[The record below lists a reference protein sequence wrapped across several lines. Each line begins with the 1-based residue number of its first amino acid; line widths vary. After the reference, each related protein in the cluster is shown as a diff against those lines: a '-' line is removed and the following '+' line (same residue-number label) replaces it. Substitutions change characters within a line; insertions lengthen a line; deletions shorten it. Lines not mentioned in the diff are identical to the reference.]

1 MKETDYTDEQLQRPN
16 ANYVILIHEA
26 IKDSKSGE
34 MNLQQIYHAIE
45 RRYPFYRF
53 KVSTTGW
60 QSSVRHNLQQ
70 NEAFI
75 KVRRE
80 GKGYVWGVNP
90 NVTVEKEKRKR
101 VTPPPQHRSY
111 YHGYPPT
118 RPYGLQQSALASQ
131 QGLHVSQ
138 SQSPY
143 SSAQILLPTHLPGAS
158 RTSTYS
164 SPYAPLSR
172 SQPQPSGIQQLHHI
186 NSGQNPLHTS
196 QYGQTGLSS
205 SLLAQKST
213 PGTLP
218 GNLPSSTSNT
228 LHNLRQSGTEPD
240 SLTNRIAAASNSVSL
255 LSSRIS
261 SGKSTSQSQPI
272 NPSLPKASGLKHLP
286 PNSLATVMAD
296 FRQRF
301 LGANEQSARSESI
314 IDPIIRR
321 FTHPK
326 EAHDSPKPHEN
337 IIIRIIEGM
346 LKEMHLNKTEGDM
359 QKSLVPKEK
368 TEDTELGNS
377 SKGQA
382 SAQNH
387 ADRAEAS
394 DQEHSSQKNDKPG
407 DRPLGAQVEK
417 KETSQEV
424 STTVAN
430 GLLDSLASAAAASSA
445 NIVKSTPSHVVTAP
459 TDLEPNSSSATLRD
473 TIETKKSDASKAEPV
488 ASERPEGLSGN
499 VVAGSEHRPDVTKGP
514 KRSIDEVNGQAG
526 EAGSDPDE
534 KIGESKRVRP

>member
-1 MKETDYTDEQLQRPN
+1 MKEADYTDEQLQRPN

-26 IKDSKSGE
+26 IKDSKLGE

-101 VTPPPQHRSY
+101 VTPPPQHRPY
-111 YHGYPPT
+111 YYGYPAT
-118 RPYGLQQSALASQ
+118 RPYGLQQSAHASQ
-131 QGLHVSQ
+131 QGLHMSQ
-138 SQSPY
+138 PQPPY
-143 SSAQILLPTHLPGAS
+143 SSAQTLLPTHLPGAS
-158 RTSTYS
+158 RASTYS

-172 SQPQPSGIQQLHHI
+172 PQPQPSGIQQLHHM
-186 NSGQNPLHTS
+186 NSGQSPFHSPN
-196 QYGQTGLSS
+196 YGQAGSS
-205 SLLAQKST
+205 SLPVPKST
-213 PGTLP
+213 SGILP
-218 GNLPSSTSNT
+218 SNLPSSASNIQ
-228 LHNLRQSGTEPD
+228 HVPRQPATESD
-240 SLTNRIAAASNSVSL
+240 SLTSRVAAASNSISL

-261 SGKSTSQSQPI
+261 SGSSTSQAQSTNISYQ
-272 NPSLPKASGLKHLP
+272 KALGLKQLP
-286 PNSLATVMAD
+286 HNSLATVMAD

-321 FTHPK
+321 FTHPN
-326 EAHDSPKPHEN
+326 EPHDPPKPHEN

-346 LKEMHLNKTEGDM
+346 LKEMQLNKTEEDT
-359 QKSLVPKEK
+359 QKSSVSDGK
-368 TEDTELGNS
+368 TAETELGDPI
-377 SKGQA
+377 KRQA
-382 SAQNH
+382 SPQNH
-387 ADRAEAS
+387 ANPTQAS
-394 DQEHSSQKNDKPG
+394 DQDQISQRKKESGSKPL
-407 DRPLGAQVEK
+407 DSQVAK

-424 STTVAN
+424 SSTVAN

-459 TDLEPNSSSATLRD
+459 TDLDRNSSSTPMGNNSRGNESDAL
-473 TIETKKSDASKAEPV
+473 KSDPVTLKQPESLPGSIVAESEQKAD
-488 ASERPEGLSGN
+488 G
-499 VVAGSEHRPDVTKGP
+499 TKGP

-526 EAGSDPDE
+526 EAGLDPDG
-534 KIGESKRVRP
+534 KSGESKRVRP

>member
-1 MKETDYTDEQLQRPN
+1 MKEADYTDEQLQRPN

-111 YHGYPPT
+111 YYGYPAT
-118 RPYGLQQSALASQ
+118 RPYGLQQSAHASQ
-131 QGLHVSQ
+131 QGLHVPQ
-138 SQSPY
+138 PQPPY
-143 SSAQILLPTHLPGAS
+143 SSAQVLLPTHLPGAS
-158 RTSTYS
+158 RTPTYS

-172 SQPQPSGIQQLHHI
+172 PQPQPSGIQQLHHM
-186 NSGQNPLHTS
+186 NSGQNSFHS
-196 QYGQTGLSS
+196 SNYGQTGPS
-205 SLLAQKST
+205 SLVAQKST
-213 PGTLP
+213 SGSLS
-218 GNLPSSTSNT
+218 GNLASSTSNSQY
-228 LHNLRQSGTEPD
+228 NLRQPGTEPD
-240 SLTNRIAAASNSVSL
+240 SLTSRVAAASNSISL
-255 LSSRIS
+255 LSSRMS
-261 SGKSTSQSQPI
+261 SGNSTSQLQSI
-272 NPSLPKASGLKHLP
+272 NSSHQRASGFKQLP

-321 FTHPK
+321 FTHPN
-326 EAHDSPKPHEN
+326 EPHDPPKPHEN

-346 LKEMHLNKTEGDM
+346 LKEMQLNNTEGDM
-359 QKSLVPKEK
+359 LKHIVPDKK
-368 TEDTELGNS
+368 TAEIKLGDPTNR
-377 SKGQA
+377 QA
-382 SAQNH
+382 SLQNH
-387 ADRAEAS
+387 TNRTESNDHNQTSRRDEEPSNKPLDVQAE
-394 DQEHSSQKNDKPG
+394 K
-407 DRPLGAQVEK
+407 
-417 KETSQEV
+417 EV
-424 STTVAN
+424 SREVSSTVAN

-459 TDLEPNSSSATLRD
+459 TDLERNSSSAPPGDNCRGN
-473 TIETKKSDASKAEPV
+473 EPDASKSEP
-488 ASERPEGLSGN
+488 AALKQPESLPGS
-499 VVAGSEHRPDVTKGP
+499 VVAGGEQKADNAKGP
-514 KRSIDEVNGQAG
+514 KRSIDEVNGQTG
-526 EAGSDPDE
+526 EAGSDPDG